1 MSLIVR
7 FISKI
12 ALKPLATNDSLT
24 HLFSPQSAT
33 LCYSYF
39 AVDCIGSAQL
49 CFLGSFVRF
58 LFYIYI
64 FLSLVFL
71 FTFQFVHQ
79 AQEIPEHVVIFWE
92 RIAIFSQIELNWI
105 YRSGNLLGVFL
116 YISWFKLK
124 KALHV
129 KRSLALTRSDFF
141 FVSKNYKLF
150 FPFFLES

>member
-1 MSLIVR
+1 ML
-7 FISKI
+7 FIFRGRLYWFSS
-12 ALKPLATNDSLT
+12 ALLSW
-24 HLFSPQSAT
+24 LFR
-33 LCYSYF
+33 
-39 AVDCIGSAQL
+39 
-49 CFLGSFVRF
+49 SFSF
-58 LFYIYI
+58 FIYI
-64 FLSLVFL
+64 FFLSLVFL

-150 FPFFLES
+150 FLFFLSLKTGNFSAVF